1 MARAKNTSRAEARK
15 RTREIERSQLVTDSE
30 QENDDVDDGATAA
43 PAPRPALFQIPNI
56 RDDIRALPGIFRTRR
71 LLWLP
76 FGLVVIGF
84 FLALVIYGLPV
95 DLQTWVALY
104 LQFFL
109 VPQGLFAYFIAG
121 FLAPRASYLVG
132 AILGVLS
139 GAFYGIAIVAT
150 LPVGTEVPLNDAVLS
165 VVSYIF
171 TGAVLGT
178 FAGGFAAW
186 YRNFLR
192 NMQQNGE
199 KRRADKEAVE
209 RAKRR
214 EARQESRRVFK
225 QRSN

>member
-15 RTREIERSQLVTDSE
+15 RTRDIERAQLVSESE
-30 QENDDVDDGATAA
+30 QIEDDLDETATAA
-43 PAPRPALFQIPNI
+43 PAPRPALFKMPNI
-56 RDDIRALPGIFRTRR
+56 REDIRALPGMFRTRR

-84 FLALVIYGLPV
+84 FLALVIYGLPT
-95 DLQTWVALY
+95 DLQPWIALY
-104 LQFFL
+104 LQFFF

-132 AILGVLS
+132 AILGLLS

-150 LPVGTEVPLNDAVLS
+150 LPLGSDVPLNDAALS

-192 NMQQNGE
+192 NMQQNGD
-199 KRRADKEAVE
+199 KRRADKEAQE

-214 EARQESRRVFK
+214 SARQESRRVFK
-225 QRSN
+225 QRS

>member
-1 MARAKNTSRAEARK
+1 MARAKNTSRSEARK
-15 RTREIERSQLVTDSE
+15 RTRDTERAQLVEDEQLDESAETTD
-30 QENDDVDDGATAA
+30 AA
-43 PAPRPALFQIPNI
+43 PARRPALFQMPDI
-56 RDDIRALPGIFRTRR
+56 RADIRALPSMFRTKP

-84 FLALVIYGLPV
+84 VLALVIYGLPA
-95 DLQTWVALY
+95 DLQTWIALY

-132 AILGVLS
+132 LILGVLS

-150 LPVGTEVPLNDAVLS
+150 LPVGSDVPLNEAALS
-165 VVSYIF
+165 IVSYMF

-192 NMQQNGE
+192 NMQQNGD
-199 KRRADKEAVE
+199 KRRADKEAQE

-214 EARQESRRVFK
+214 DARQESRRVFK
-225 QRSN
+225 QRS

>member
-15 RTREIERSQLVTDSE
+15 RTRDIERAQLVTQDE
-30 QENDDVDDGATAA
+30 QDTDDIDEPTA

-56 RDDIRALPGIFRTRR
+56 RDDIRALPSMFRTRR

-76 FGLVVIGF
+76 FGLVLIGF
-84 FLALVIYGLPV
+84 VLALVIYGLPT
-95 DLQTWVALY
+95 DLQTWAALY

-121 FLAPRASYLVG
+121 FLAPRGSYLVG

-150 LPVGTEVPLNDAVLS
+150 LPAGSDVPLNEAALS

-171 TGAVLGT
+171 TGTVLGT

-192 NMQQNGE
+192 NMQQNGG
-199 KRRADKEAVE
+199 KRRADKEAQE

-225 QRSN
+225 QRS